1 MSAATAILHES
12 RAPGAAHRPTAPV
25 SSSVAWH
32 RADLSDRDGIIE
44 LDEASLDELDAVIA
58 TLRANPLAIELLE
71 SDAFDLDACR
81 RLMTRARTVLDDG
94 VGFVIIDRL
103 PLDRYSKADATAAH
117 WLLSQLVSRPVAQNW
132 SGKLIYDVRDFGRPP
147 GNGIR
152 PDVTNAEQHFHTDNS
167 YNLCPPDYVSLLCLR
182 PAKEGGV
189 SSIVSFYSVFNQML
203 STAPDLVGRLFE
215 PYLFD
220 RNKEHAPDAAPIIS
234 HPLMEMDGAQLRCR
248 LSHGHVVNG
257 YRMAGIAIDSIGEA
271 ALHALEATMREPQFA
286 REFFFEPGQIQIL
299 DNRRIGHRRTG
310 FVDYDEEEEE
320 DRKRHLVR
328 LWLRDRGRRFY
339 NG

>member
-1 MSAATAILHES
+1 MSAAIGILHENRS
-12 RAPGAAHRPTAPV
+12 ARTEMPTAPLAA
-25 SSSVAWH
+25 SVAWD
-32 RADLSDRDGIIE
+32 RAGLSDRDGRIE
-44 LDEASLDELDAVIA
+44 LDDASREELDRVVA
-58 TLRANPLAIELLE
+58 TLRDNPLAIELLE
-71 SDAFDLDACR
+71 PDDFELVACR
-81 RLMTRARTVLDDG
+81 RLMAKTRAVLDHG

-103 PLDRYSKADATAAH
+103 PLDAYSKAEATAAH

-132 SGKLIYDVRDFGRPP
+132 AGKLIYDVRDFGRPP
-147 GNGIR
+147 GNGVR

-182 PAKEGGV
+182 PAKQGGV
-189 SSIVSFYSVFNQML
+189 SSIVSFYSVFNRML
-203 STAPDLVGRLFE
+203 STAPGLIGRLFE

-220 RNKEHAPDAAPIIS
+220 RNREHAPDAAPVIS
-234 HPLMEMDGAQLRCR
+234 HPLMEMEGGELRCR

-257 YRMAGIAIDSIGEA
+257 YKMAGVPIDPIGEE
-271 ALHALEATMREPQFA
+271 ALQALEGTMQEPQFA
-286 REFFFEPGQIQIL
+286 RDFFFEPGQIQIV

-310 FVDYDEEEEE
+310 FVDHEEE

>member
-1 MSAATAILHES
+1 MSFATEVLHES
-12 RAPGAAHRPTAPV
+12 SAGRVQQPAAPV
-25 SSSVAWH
+25 VASVAWD
-32 RADLSDRDGIIE
+32 RAGLSEQDGMISLDDASRRE
-44 LDEASLDELDAVIA
+44 LDVVVS
-58 TLRANPLAIELLE
+58 TLRDNPLAVEVLE
-71 SDAFDLDACR
+71 AEVFELDACR
-81 RLMTRARTVLDDG
+81 RLMAKVREVLDHG

-103 PLDRYSKADATAAH
+103 PLDQYSKAEATAAH

-132 SGKLIYDVRDFGRPP
+132 AGKLIYDVRDFGRPP
-147 GNGIR
+147 GNGVR

-189 SSIVSFYSVFNQML
+189 SSIVSFYSVFNRML
-203 STAPDLVGRLFE
+203 RTAPQLVGRLFE

-220 RNKEHAPDAAPIIS
+220 RNREHAPDAPRVIS
-234 HPLMEMDGAQLRCR
+234 HPLMEMEGPVLRCR

-257 YRMAGIAIDSIGEA
+257 YRMAGVPMDAIGEE
-271 ALHALEATMREPQFA
+271 ALNALEATMREPEFA
-286 REFFFEPGQIQIL
+286 REFHFEPGQIQIV

-310 FVDYDEEEEE
+310 FVDHEEE

>member
-1 MSAATAILHES
+1 MSDATAILHET
-12 RAPGAAHRPTAPV
+12 RARRTADRPAAPISA
-25 SSSVAWH
+25 SVAWS
-32 RADLSDRDGIIE
+32 RAGLSDRDGMIE
-44 LDEASLDELDAVIA
+44 LDDASLRELDAAVA

-71 SDAFDLDACR
+71 ADAFELDACR
-81 RLMTRARTVLDDG
+81 RMMAKARAVLDHG

-103 PLDRYSKADATAAH
+103 PLDTYSKAEATAAH

-132 SGKLIYDVRDFGRPP
+132 AGKLIYDVRDFGRPP
-147 GNGIR
+147 GNGVR

-182 PAKEGGV
+182 PAKQGGV
-189 SSIVSFYSVFNQML
+189 SSLVSFYSVFNQML
-203 STAPDLVGRLFE
+203 RTAPHLIGRLFE

-220 RNKEHAPDAAPIIS
+220 RNREHAPDAAPVIS
-234 HPLMEMDGAQLRCR
+234 HPLMEMEGAELQCR

-257 YRMAGIAIDSIGEA
+257 YKMAGIAIDAIGEE
-271 ALHALEATMREPQFA
+271 ALQALEATMREPQFA
-286 REFFFEPGQIQIL
+286 RDFFFEPGQIQIV

-310 FVDYDEEEEE
+310 FVDYDEE

>member
-1 MSAATAILHES
+1 MLVATEILYES
-12 RAPGAAHRPTAPV
+12 CNGHAGRPTTPI
-25 SSSVAWH
+25 SSSVAWD
-32 RADLSDRDGIIE
+32 RAQLADGDGMIE
-44 LDEASLDELDAVIA
+44 LDDASRSELDVVVA
-58 TLRANPLAIELLE
+58 TLRENPLAIELLE
-71 SDAFDLDACR
+71 PSGFELDSCR
-81 RLMTRARTVLDDG
+81 RLMAKARAILDQG

-103 PLDRYSKADATAAH
+103 PLDAYSKAEATAAQ
-117 WLLSQLVSRPVAQNW
+117 WVLSQLVSRPVAQNW
-132 SGKLIYDVRDFGRPP
+132 AGNLIYDVRDFGRPP
-147 GNGIR
+147 GNGVR

-182 PAKEGGV
+182 PAKQGGV
-189 SSIVSFYSVFNQML
+189 SSIVSFYSVFNRML

-220 RNKEHAPDAAPIIS
+220 RNREHAPGAAPVIS
-234 HPLMEMDGAQLRCR
+234 HPLMEMEGGELRCR

-257 YRMAGIAIDSIGEA
+257 YKMAGVAMDPLGEG
-271 ALHALEATMREPQFA
+271 ALLALEATFQEPQFA
-286 REFFFEPGQIQIL
+286 RELFFEPGQIQIL

-310 FVDYDEEEEE
+310 FTDYEEE
-320 DRKRHLVR
+320 DLKRHLVR

>member
-1 MSAATAILHES
+1 MAK
-12 RAPGAAHRPTAPV
+12 
-25 SSSVAWH
+25 
-32 RADLSDRDGIIE
+32 
-44 LDEASLDELDAVIA
+44 
-58 TLRANPLAIELLE
+58 
-71 SDAFDLDACR
+71 
-81 RLMTRARTVLDDG
+81 ARTILDHG

-103 PLDRYSKADATAAH
+103 PLDTFSKAEATAAH

-132 SGKLIYDVRDFGRPP
+132 AGKLIYDVRDFGRPP
-147 GNGIR
+147 GNGVR

-182 PAKEGGV
+182 PAKQGGV
-189 SSIVSFYSVFNQML
+189 SSIVSFYSVFNRL
-203 STAPDLVGRLFE
+203 LRSAPDLVGRLFE

-220 RNKEHAPDAAPIIS
+220 RNREHAPDAAPVIS
-234 HPLMEMDGAQLRCR
+234 HPLMEMDGADLRCR

-257 YRMAGIAIDSIGEA
+257 YRMADVAIDAMGEA
-271 ALHALEATMREPQFA
+271 ALQALEETMREPDFA
-286 REFFFEPGQIQIL
+286 RDFFFEPGQIQIV

-310 FVDYDEEEEE
+310 FVDYDEE